1 MAGLSFSGGFMQN
14 NHLTGFKIKKQL
26 EGKKEE
32 GKVVPRRYMLL
43 SLMMIGATWC
53 LLTFIVKVNPIFLP
67 SPLDVVEAFHT
78 LYTDG
83 LLVPYTL
90 ISLYRVL
97 LGFFFAALLA
107 IPLGVLMASSK
118 KVEGF
123 SSPFIGFVRYL
134 PVTALIPLMILYF
147 GIGELEKMIVIFVGT
162 FFQLVLMVQD
172 TVSSVP
178 GDLLKASY
186 TLGTK
191 GLAVYTRVLLPADMP
206 GIMDNLRICMG
217 WAWTYLVIAELVA
230 ANSGLGFMIMR
241 SQRFL
246 KTDQIFAGLI
256 VIGCLGIVTDYLFRY
271 LSRLLF
277 PWYERLGQ

>member
-147 GIGELEKMIVIFVGT
+147 GTGEL
-162 FFQLVLMVQD
+162 
-172 TVSSVP
+172 
-178 GDLLKASY
+178 
-186 TLGTK
+186 
-191 GLAVYTRVLLPADMP
+191 
-206 GIMDNLRICMG
+206 
-217 WAWTYLVIAELVA
+217 
-230 ANSGLGFMIMR
+230 
-241 SQRFL
+241 RFD
-246 KTDQIFAGLI
+246 KSWI
-256 VIGCLGIVTDYLFRY
+256 
-271 LSRLLF
+271 SRLHGSALKEIEKKMKHASNTGAG
-277 PWYERLGQ
+277 PNWRSKTAPTILAG

>member
-53 LLTFIVKVNPIFLP
+53 LLTFIVKVNPIFSP

-107 IPLGVLMASSK
+107 PPIKVIIISIILLASNNLSCM
-118 KVEGF
+118 
-123 SSPFIGFVRYL
+123 SSP
-134 PVTALIPLMILYF
+134 P
-147 GIGELEKMIVIFVGT
+147 
-162 FFQLVLMVQD
+162 
-172 TVSSVP
+172 
-178 GDLLKASY
+178 
-186 TLGTK
+186 
-191 GLAVYTRVLLPADMP
+191 
-206 GIMDNLRICMG
+206 
-217 WAWTYLVIAELVA
+217 
-230 ANSGLGFMIMR
+230 
-241 SQRFL
+241 
-246 KTDQIFAGLI
+246 
-256 VIGCLGIVTDYLFRY
+256 
-271 LSRLLF
+271 SR
-277 PWYERLGQ
+277 

>member
-1 MAGLSFSGGFMQN
+1 MRNSLLSKS
-14 NHLTGFKIKKQL
+14 KP
-26 EGKKEE
+26 GKKPEE
-32 GKVVPRRYMLL
+32 PDKGSVSVPAKPVSPRRYMAL
-43 SLMMIGATWC
+43 SLIIIAIVWC
-53 LLTFIVKVNPIFLP
+53 FLTLIVKINPIFLP
-67 SPLDVVEAFHT
+67 SPLDVVRAFVT
-78 LYTDG
+78 LHASG
-83 LLVPYTL
+83 ILIPYTL
-90 ISLYRVL
+90 ISLYRVM
-97 LGFFFAALLA
+97 LGFLIAAALS
-107 IPLGVLMASSK
+107 IPLGILMATSK
-118 KVEGF
+118 KIEGF
-123 SSPFIGFVRYL
+123 SAPFIGFVRYL
-134 PVTALIPLMILYF
+134 PVSALIPLMILYF

-186 TLGTK
+186 TLGTS
-191 GLAVYTRVLLPADMP
+191 GMAAYRRVLLPAAMP

-256 VIGCLGIVTDYLFRY
+256 IIGCLGILTDYLFKY

>member
-1 MAGLSFSGGFMQN
+1 MRNSLPSKSKPGN
-14 NHLTGFKIKKQL
+14 KP
-26 EGKKEE
+26 EE
-32 GKVVPRRYMLL
+32 PDKGSVSVPAKPVSPRRYMAL
-43 SLMMIGATWC
+43 SLIIIAIVWC
-53 LLTFIVKVNPIFLP
+53 FLTLIVKINPIFLP
-67 SPLDVVEAFHT
+67 SPLDVVRAFVT
-78 LYTDG
+78 LHASG
-83 LLVPYTL
+83 ILIPYTL
-90 ISLYRVL
+90 ISLYRVM
-97 LGFFFAALLA
+97 LGFLIAAALS
-107 IPLGVLMASSK
+107 IPLGILMATSK
-118 KVEGF
+118 KIEGILA
-123 SSPFIGFVRYL
+123 PFIGFVRYL
-134 PVTALIPLMILYF
+134 PVSALIPLMILYF

-186 TLGTK
+186 TLGTS
-191 GLAVYTRVLLPADMP
+191 GMAAYRRVLLPAAMP

-256 VIGCLGIVTDYLFRY
+256 IIGCLGILTDYLFKY
-271 LSRLLF
+271 LSGLLF

>member
-1 MAGLSFSGGFMQN
+1 MQN

-118 KVEGF
+118 KVEE
-123 SSPFIGFVRYL
+123 VD
-134 PVTALIPLMILYF
+134 
-147 GIGELEKMIVIFVGT
+147 E
-162 FFQLVLMVQD
+162 
-172 TVSSVP
+172 
-178 GDLLKASY
+178 
-186 TLGTK
+186 
-191 GLAVYTRVLLPADMP
+191 
-206 GIMDNLRICMG
+206 
-217 WAWTYLVIAELVA
+217 
-230 ANSGLGFMIMR
+230 
-241 SQRFL
+241 
-246 KTDQIFAGLI
+246 
-256 VIGCLGIVTDYLFRY
+256 
-271 LSRLLF
+271 
-277 PWYERLGQ
+277 

>member
-1 MAGLSFSGGFMQN
+1 MQN

-191 GLAVYTRVLLPADMP
+191 GLAVYTRVLLPAAMP

-217 WAWTYLVIAELVA
+217 CGRTAIPVLLHPPARPVWRHRLRPVPEDRLPVYSRILPAI
-230 ANSGLGFMIMR
+230 SP
-241 SQRFL
+241 
-246 KTDQIFAGLI
+246 
-256 VIGCLGIVTDYLFRY
+256 IGPGWIRN
-271 LSRLLF
+271 
-277 PWYERLGQ
+277 